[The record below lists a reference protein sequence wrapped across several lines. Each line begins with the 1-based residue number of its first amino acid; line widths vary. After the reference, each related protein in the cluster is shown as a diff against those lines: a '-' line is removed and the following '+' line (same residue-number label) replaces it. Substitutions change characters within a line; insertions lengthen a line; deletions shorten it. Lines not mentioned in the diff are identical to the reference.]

1 MRWKI
6 FCRRRDGGEKS
17 SAVMD
22 RMNKS
27 GRSVITKLTQG
38 VEEAREGG
46 RETGETRAGGERPCL
61 GCQRKDG
68 KGIIFILFL
77 AYL

>member
-22 RMNKS
+22 RINKS

-46 RETGETRAGGERPCL
+46 EG
-61 GCQRKDG
+61 DG
-68 KGIIFILFL
+68 
-77 AYL
+77 